1 MFKREAFALGY
12 RVVGAG
18 RHSLILRDNSG
29 EVIYCS
35 NKLFNKLMTNPDI
48 TFQVVNVAEHE
59 DPRTGRF
66 YPESKWI
73 QALIPT
79 RF

>member
-1 MFKREAFALGY
+1 
-12 RVVGAG
+12 
-18 RHSLILRDNSG
+18 
-29 EVIYCS
+29 
-35 NKLFNKLMTNPDI
+35 LFNKLMTNPDL

>member
-18 RHSLILRDNSG
+18 RHSLILRDNNG

-35 NKLFNKLMTNPDI
+35 NKLFNKLMMNPDI
-48 TFQVVNVAEHE
+48 TFQVVTVAEHE
-59 DPRTGRF
+59 DTRTGKF

>member
-12 RVVGAG
+12 RVIGAG

-35 NKLFNKLMTNPDI
+35 NKLFHKLMMNPDL
-48 TFQVVNVAEHE
+48 TFQVVTVAEHE